1 MTEPGKNKE
10 LEALITLIDEPDET
24 IYHKIRERILSYGK
38 EAVPYL
44 EKAWEVNVQP
54 LAQKRIEIL
63 LHKMQ
68 FAALYDDLNNWYS
81 LGGNNLLM
89 GYLLVSKF
97 QYPSLDEEKIRK
109 ELDRI
114 KKDIWLE
121 LNSELTAF
129 EKVNLVNNIL
139 FTENKFEAVKHDD
152 RNPLYYYLNNLLET
166 RKGNHLSLAML
177 YQIIASQ
184 AELPVFGVDLPD
196 HFILAYMKEMA
207 GMPDKDLSGGWVF
220 FYIDPYHKGD
230 LLGKGIIDAF
240 LKSHKYDQNNQY
252 YYRPCTNIAIIK
264 RLLNE
269 LFDTYKEVGNAVK
282 CDELSVL
289 LTIFK

>member
-10 LEALITLIDEPDET
+10 LEALINLIDEPDET

-38 EAVPYL
+38 DAVPYL
-44 EKAWEVNVQP
+44 EQAWEENLQA

-68 FAALYDDLNNWYS
+68 FTALYDDLNNWYS
-81 LGGNNLLM
+81 LGGSNLLM

-97 QYPSLDEEKIRK
+97 QYPSLEEEKIRK

-121 LNSELTAF
+121 LNTELTAF
-129 EKVNLVNNIL
+129 EKVNLVNNIF
-139 FTENKFEAVKHDD
+139 FTENKFEAVKNDD

-177 YQIIASQ
+177 YLIIASQ
-184 AELPVFGVDLPD
+184 AELPVYGVDLPD

-220 FYIDPYHKGD
+220 FYIDPYHKGEI
-230 LLGKGIIDAF
+230 LGHGLIDAF
-240 LKSHKYDQNNQY
+240 LKSRKYDQNNQY

-269 LFDTYKEVGNAVK
+269 LFDAYKEVGNAVK
-282 CDELSVL
+282 CDELSIL
-289 LTIFK
+289 LSIFK

>member
-10 LEALITLIDEPDET
+10 LEALVNLIDEPDET
-24 IYHKIRERILSYGK
+24 IYRKIRERILLYGK

-44 EKAWEVNVQP
+44 EQAWEVNVQP
-54 LAQKRIEIL
+54 LAQKRIETL

-68 FAALYDDLNNWYS
+68 FGILYDDLNNWYS
-81 LGGNNLLM
+81 LGGHNLLM
-89 GYLLVSKF
+89 AYLLVSKF
-97 QYPSLDEEKIRK
+97 HYPALDEQKIKK

-121 LNSELTAF
+121 MNSELTAF
-129 EKVNLVNNIL
+129 EKVNLLNNIIY
-139 FTENKFEAVKHDD
+139 TENNFEAVKHDD
-152 RNPLYYYLNNLLET
+152 KNPLHYYLNNLLET

-177 YQIIASQ
+177 YLIIANH
-184 AELPVFGVDLPD
+184 AEMPVFGVDLPE
-196 HFILAYMKEMA
+196 HFILAYMKELA
-207 GMPDKDLSGGWVF
+207 GNPDKDLATGRVF
-220 FYIDPYHKGD
+220 FYIDPYDKGE
-230 LLGKGIIDAF
+230 LLGAALIDEF
-240 LKSHKYDQNNQY
+240 LKSRKYNPIDQY
-252 YYRPCTNIAIIK
+252 YKPCTNIAIIK

-269 LFDTYKEVGNAVK
+269 LFDAYKSVGNAVK